1 MLKQRLLVTI
11 LLLPAGIWV
20 IHSGGWVLTAFIA
33 ALVGL
38 AGWEYAQLFRACGL
52 QPANLLVVVGGVSLV
67 VARLIDGFASAPWII
82 GLLILTSM
90 AYHLFAYE
98 RGRDQA
104 GTDFATTLGGA
115 IYLGWL
121 GAYLISVR
129 TLPDGEWWMLT
140 VLCGVW
146 FADSGA
152 FFIGRR
158 FGRHKLSPRLSPK
171 KTWEGYFGGVAA
183 GVLFGALFGGLWG
196 LGVTQGSTITPGSG
210 AILGLLM
217 GVLTPLG
224 DLGES
229 MIKRQAG
236 IKDSGTFFPGH
247 GGAFDRIDSWVWA
260 AIIGYYAII
269 WLFR

>member
-1 MLKQRLLVTI
+1 MLKQRLIVAI
-11 LLLPAGIWV
+11 LLLPVGIWV
-20 IHSGGWVLTAFIA
+20 IHSGGWFFTLFIA
-33 ALVGL
+33 ALIGL
-38 AGWEYAQLFRACGL
+38 AGWEYAQLFRACGY
-52 QPANLLVVVGGVSLV
+52 QPANWLVVVGAIALV
-67 VARLIDGFASAPWII
+67 ITRLVDGFASAPGLI
-82 GLLILTSM
+82 GLLILGGM

-104 GTDFATTLGGA
+104 ATDFSITLSGA

-121 GAYLISVR
+121 GAYLVSIR
-129 TLPDGEWWMLT
+129 ALPDGEWWLLT

-158 FGRHKLSPRLSPK
+158 FGRRKLSPRLSPK
-171 KTWEGYFGGVAA
+171 KTWEGYFGGVVVGALCGA
-183 GVLFGALFGGLWG
+183 LFGALWG
-196 LGVTQGSTITPGSG
+196 LGATRGAAINLVSG

-236 IKDSGTFFPGH
+236 FKDSGTLFPGH
-247 GGAFDRIDSWVWA
+247 GGAFDRIDSWIWA

-269 WLFR
+269 WLF